1 MSTFLRIEMVSHFLY
16 ESLIYYIYTCV
27 LHMSIYIYLFIYIC
41 FITLSISQT
50 ETPQII
56 YPRIVK
62 LFFNNNESEIIFEEV
77 IVAKFEVYP
86 GIYVE

>member
-1 MSTFLRIEMVSHFLY
+1 
-16 ESLIYYIYTCV
+16 
-27 LHMSIYIYLFIYIC
+27 
-41 FITLSISQT
+41 
-50 ETPQII
+50 
-56 YPRIVK
+56 VK